1 MWRLALFETGVQILT
16 YVKSDINIDGVY
28 KYQRVFQYKQ
38 QKKTVL
44 GQWRIHPRSLK
55 AVERTEARDLGVSRG
70 MLPVWYSILM
80 NNSSVKGWHFVRR
93 V

>member
-38 QKKTVL
+38 QKKNCPWTVTDS
-44 GQWRIHPRSLK
+44 PPVPKS
-55 AVERTEARDLGVSRG
+55 SR
-70 MLPVWYSILM
+70 
-80 NNSSVKGWHFVRR
+80 KD
-93 V
+93 

>member
-16 YVKSDINIDGVY
+16 YVKSNINIDGVY

-44 GQWRIHPRSLK
+44 GQ
-55 AVERTEARDLGVSRG
+55 
-70 MLPVWYSILM
+70 
-80 NNSSVKGWHFVRR
+80 
-93 V
+93 

>member
-38 QKKTVL
+38 KYL
-44 GQWRIHPRSLK
+44 SLDNDGF
-55 AVERTEARDLGVSRG
+55 TPG
-70 MLPVWYSILM
+70 P
-80 NNSSVKGWHFVRR
+80 
-93 V
+93 

>member
-38 QKKTVL
+38 KKL
-44 GQWRIHPRSLK
+44 SLDSDGF
-55 AVERTEARDLGVSRG
+55 TPG
-70 MLPVWYSILM
+70 P
-80 NNSSVKGWHFVRR
+80 
-93 V
+93 

>member
-38 QKKTVL
+38 KKSVL
-44 GQWRIHPRSLK
+44 GQWRIYPRSLK
-55 AVERTEARDLGVSRG
+55 AVERTEAGDLGVIRG

-80 NNSSVKGWHFVRR
+80 NNSSVKGRHFVRR